1 MELNEVRIFK
11 ENDYWVIQS
20 VFEVGGQM
28 KYTNIQ
34 RETEPTVDDAVGLV
48 AEAIKQLG
56 KQPNG

>member
-11 ENDYWVIQS
+11 EKDYWVIQS
-20 VFEVGGQM
+20 VFEVGGHM